1 MESSMVAIPT
11 KKDSKFNVSIT
22 ANNDI
27 LSSDITPYTVPSYL
41 RIYAT
46 FDTAGVLTLRRTN
59 GGTTISENLNSGNSL
74 VANAAYV
81 FDVITDDEE
90 TYNLQYSV
98 NATLLK
104 LIVLEID
111 RGI

>member
-1 MESSMVAIPT
+1 MTAIPR
-11 KKDSKFNVSIT
+11 KRESVFNTSVT

-27 LSSDITPYTVPSYL
+27 FSSDITPVTVPSYL
-41 RIYAT
+41 RIYAA
-46 FDTAGVLTLRRTN
+46 FDTAGVLTLQRTS
-59 GGTTISENLNSGNSL
+59 GGTTVSENLNAGNSL

-81 FDVITDDEE
+81 FDIITDEGE

-98 NATLLK
+98 DATALK
-104 LIVLEID
+104 IIVLEID

>member
-1 MESSMVAIPT
+1 MTAEPIKRISI
-11 KKDSKFNVSIT
+11 FNTSVT
-22 ANNDI
+22 ANTDI
-27 LSSDITPYTVPSYL
+27 FSSDIIPLTVPSYL
-41 RIYAT
+41 RIYVT
-46 FDTAGVLTLRRTN
+46 FDTAGVLTLKRTN
-59 GGTTISENLNSGNSL
+59 SGTTISENLVGEGTGGSL
-74 VANAAYV
+74 VENVPYI
-81 FDVITDDEE
+81 FDIITDDEE